1 MMENKQE
8 KAFNDILAEDAE
20 TVPISIPGQQ
30 LANKFWERLKQLGLF
45 NPLLRVATLIATVLV
60 MIAVVWFFERFY
72 ISADGSM
79 ATQLQIPDPYM
90 ASGFED
96 VYAPPLL
103 SNLPRDDDSAL
114 TRRASIDTVLPLRSR
129 GVITTYRVEPGDTL
143 FSLAA
148 RFNLLPETILWSNR
162 YNIGDDPH
170 MIFPGQELV
179 IMPLDGTMHVWSA
192 GEGLNG
198 VAEFYQVSP
207 EAIISFPGNH
217 LDMATL
223 GDLSNP
229 NIEPGTR
236 LVVPGGKGQYSD
248 WRVPKITRED
258 PAIALNVG
266 PGACPNSYD
275 GVLGTLTFTW
285 PVSSHSLSG
294 YDYAPSANHFGID
307 IAGQI
312 GDPVYTVDNGVVVFA
327 GWNDWGYGNMVVVDH
342 GGGWQSLYGHMSTV
356 EVTCG
361 QEVYRGD
368 LIGTVGD
375 TGMASGSH
383 LHFELRNDEYGR
395 VNPWD
400 FLQ

>member
-1 MMENKQE
+1 MMESKQE
-8 KAFNDILAEDAE
+8 KAFNDILTEDAE
-20 TVPISIPGQQ
+20 TVPVSIPGQQ
-30 LANKFWERLKQLGLF
+30 LANKFWERLKQFGLF
-45 NPLLRVATLIATVLV
+45 NPLLRAATLIATVLV
-60 MIAVVWFFERFY
+60 MIAVVWLFERFY

-103 SNLPRDDDSAL
+103 SSLPRDNNSVL

-129 GVITTYRVEPGDTL
+129 GDITTYQVEPGDTL

-207 EAIISFPGNH
+207 ETIINFPGNH